1 MTAMAWNLYCN
12 WELVGQPSQ
21 DDPTLTL
28 IQEFKEAF
36 SRKDVT
42 VHFMGLWD
50 TINSVGIFRDK
61 LFPYTTSS
69 AIVKHVRHAV
79 SIDERRAK
87 FKQLLFAPYSYYP
100 CLFSLN
106 CTSCDEEEEEA
117 RSLFT
122 SHNMD
127 AGSFLGSLLLGNTKV
142 HRVPCDSEDIVE
154 LFFPGNHGD
163 CGGGWP
169 VDLDGQYLSDIPLRW
184 MLLQAIKFGVI
195 FKTNAI
201 HEFNDKHPV
210 SKSLLLCHHDILS
223 LKRERPICHS
233 QKSPFRNY
241 GLVEELNQRR
251 NGKLN
256 QNLNQ
261 NLKQKRTQE
270 LTQHLNQG
278 RYPIDINVSFRN
290 GLPRSPVCRFDSRGD
305 EYLYYTLFWW
315 LIELLPIGY
324 KVENKEGQWR
334 NVYVPNLGRPRKIP
348 RNSSFHWSVFYR
360 MHYVKDY
367 CPSNIPLDLIGPKYL
382 ELIDDFKKCY
392 KGIDVEEYARK
403 LTAEEIK
410 NDWKNKIWRIIP
422 DELQLLL
429 EKDPLL

>member
-1 MTAMAWNLYCN
+1 MIEKVGLLNSGLQDMTAMAWNLYCN

-184 MLLQAIKFGVI
+184 MLSQAIKFGVI

-210 SKSLLLCHHDILS
+210 SKSLLSCHHDILS
-223 LKRERPICHS
+223 LKRERPI
-233 QKSPFRNY
+233 Y
-241 GLVEELNQRR
+241 
-251 NGKLN
+251 
-256 QNLNQ
+256 
-261 NLKQKRTQE
+261 TQLI
-270 LTQHLNQG
+270 LT
-278 RYPIDINVSFRN
+278 N

-382 ELIDDFKKCY
+382 ESIDDFKKCY

-429 EKDPLL
+429 EKD